1 MHIAS
6 TSVLKTDPGNH
17 DCNGFL
23 KIFASAAKTVT
34 RVGAARFYALIQ
46 KLGVEFRN
54 CIVATPSK
62 SRAAASNHGLSEIAL
77 GVFLNCSRHLRLS

>member
-1 MHIAS
+1 
-6 TSVLKTDPGNH
+6 LKIGPGNH

-34 RVGAARFYALIQ
+34 LVGGAGFYALIQ

-54 CIVATPSK
+54 CSVATQPK
-62 SRAAASNHGLSEIAL
+62 SRATSSNHGLSEIAL
-77 GVFLNCSRHLRLS
+77 GVFVTRSRRPRLS